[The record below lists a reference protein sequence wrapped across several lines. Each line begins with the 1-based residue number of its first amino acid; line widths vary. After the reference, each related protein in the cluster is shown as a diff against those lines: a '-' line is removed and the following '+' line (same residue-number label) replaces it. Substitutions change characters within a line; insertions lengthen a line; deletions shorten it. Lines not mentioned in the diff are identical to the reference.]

1 MIKFKELNIQY
12 RGLNNPTLR
21 NLDLVINQGEKVLIV
36 GPSGSGK
43 STLGKLLNGLIPN
56 SQTAT
61 VSGDN
66 TAYGFQLGK
75 SSIFDL
81 STKVGTIMQDQDS
94 QFVGLNVS
102 EDIAFYLE
110 NLAVPVTDMHEKV
123 AEVMELL
130 DISDIK
136 DVDPSRLSGGQK
148 QKVSLAGVLVNNVD
162 CLLLDEPLANL
173 DPQSAVEVMKL
184 ISQINN
190 DLNKTIVMI
199 EHRLEDALLV
209 DFDKLVVIDKGEIL
223 ACDSPSNILKTNV
236 LTEIGIRK
244 PLFIEALSKL
254 NFDFSAID
262 NVLDFKQY
270 NVEKLQL
277 PVDTNDK
284 SEESHIPLLGVNN
297 LKFSY
302 GSKEVLR
309 DVNFKVY
316 NGEILALL
324 GANGTGK
331 STFSDVLIGIN
342 KDYKGT
348 LILDNTII
356 DSLGVFERSSEIG
369 YVMQNPNH
377 YITETLVEEEV
388 SFTLKKAN
396 LDKEVIEQKVD
407 EVLKS
412 CRLDKYKKW
421 PISMLSY
428 GQRRRVTIAA
438 CLVKNPKLII
448 LDEPT
453 AGQDFET
460 FKSIMD
466 TVCDLRDKL
475 GLSVLV
481 ITHNMQLAYEY
492 SDRAIVL
499 GEGKIQFDGQIESL
513 YENTKILEDN
523 NLRST
528 SIQRFSNYHNIS
540 SHGLGLV
547 LIGGEE

>member
-12 RGLNNPTLR
+12 RGLNNPTLK
-21 NLDLVINQGEKVLIV
+21 NLDLEINQGEKVLIV

-56 SQTAT
+56 SQMAT

-94 QFVGLNVS
+94 QFVGLNVA

-148 QKVSLAGVLVNNVD
+148 QKVSLAGVLVNDVD

-173 DPQSAVEVMKL
+173 DPQSAVEVMNL
-184 ISQINN
+184 ISKINN
-190 DLNKTIVMI
+190 DLNKMIIMI

-209 DFDKLVVIDKGEIL
+209 DFDKLVVIDKGEII
-223 ACDSPSNILKTNV
+223 ACDTPSDVLKTNV

-254 NFDFSAID
+254 DYDFSTID

-270 NVEKLQL
+270 NVESLQL
-277 PVDTNDK
+277 PSDIASDSK
-284 SEESHIPLLGVNN
+284 ESDVPLLEVNN

-302 GSKEVLR
+302 GTKEVLK
-309 DVNFKVY
+309 DVNFKVN

-331 STFSDVLIGIN
+331 STLSDVLIGIN
-342 KDYKGT
+342 KDYKGSLT
-348 LILDNTII
+348 LDNTII

-388 SFTLKKAN
+388 SFTLKKSN
-396 LDKEVIEQKVD
+396 LDKETIDKKVD

-412 CRLDKYKKW
+412 CRLEKYKKW

-499 GEGKIQFDGQIESL
+499 GEGKIQFDGGIEAL
-513 YENTKILEDN
+513 YEDHKILEDN

-540 SHGLGLV
+540 SHGLGLA
-547 LIGGEE
+547 LIGGDE